1 MGLMREPLEFFVS
14 RWLRVRRCCYN
25 RTLVYVRLGVFLS
38 GIFVIYITKLTTN
51 PLFSV
56 VLR

>member
-1 MGLMREPLEFFVS
+1 MGLMQESLESFVS
-14 RWLRVRRCCYN
+14 RWLRVRRYCYN

-38 GIFVIYITKLTTN
+38 GIFVIYITKFTKN
-51 PLFSV
+51 SLFSV

>member
-25 RTLVYVRLGVFLS
+25 PTLVYVCLGVFLS
-38 GIFVIYITKLTTN
+38 GIFVIYLTKFTEN

>member
-1 MGLMREPLEFFVS
+1 
-14 RWLRVRRCCYN
+14 
-25 RTLVYVRLGVFLS
+25 LGVFLS
-38 GIFVIYITKLTTN
+38 GIFVIYLTKMAKN